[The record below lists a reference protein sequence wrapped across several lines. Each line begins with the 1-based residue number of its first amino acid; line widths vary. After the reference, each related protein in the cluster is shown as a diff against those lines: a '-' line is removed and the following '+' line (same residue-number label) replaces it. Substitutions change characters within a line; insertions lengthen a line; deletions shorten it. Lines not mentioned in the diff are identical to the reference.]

1 MADATLIC
9 PAGYTA
15 ASAEMCLH
23 QTPGECAPR
32 ITGHVVNTVR
42 SCATPLGTSRRG
54 TLYMIILVVVLFL
67 ALCCS
72 PHPLPLVDHII
83 NTSYDLAPAGL
94 PTPNAAAAAAAA
106 AAGFWLGFH
115 DAQILHRATH
125 LPTAAA
131 DCQRPTQGRFFRGSA
146 AAAAAAAAA
155 ASSRRGFGWVFTM
168 SK

>member
-1 MADATLIC
+1 MISYAYDTN
-9 PAGYTA
+9 
-15 ASAEMCLH
+15 
-23 QTPGECAPR
+23 R
-32 ITGHVVNTVR
+32 IMLYQVCFSVR